1 MTMRRRRSQ
10 RGLILAGVVVIVA
23 GFAIALVEAYQLPK
37 GSIWIVVAATIVV
50 VALIRWL
57 TRR

>member
-1 MTMRRRRSQ
+1 LTGRQRSR
-10 RGLILAGVVVIVA
+10 RGLALAGGVVIAA
-23 GFAIALVEAYQLPK
+23 GFAIALVEALKLPK
-37 GSIWIVVAATIVV
+37 GSIWMVVAATVAL